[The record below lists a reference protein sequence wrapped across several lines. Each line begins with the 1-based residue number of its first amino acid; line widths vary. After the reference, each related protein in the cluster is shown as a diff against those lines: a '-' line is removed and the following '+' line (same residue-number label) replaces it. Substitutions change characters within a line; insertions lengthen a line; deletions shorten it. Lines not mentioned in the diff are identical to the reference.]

1 MRPAA
6 KTIGILIAVLAV
18 ALAFWPAV
26 DLFVTGLFYS
36 PKDWFFW
43 RYAAPL
49 EFVRKA
55 LPTLI
60 LGLAG
65 YLALIGFANILLKD
79 RLLGVTPR
87 VMLYLGSTLALGPG
101 LIVNALFKDHWGRA
115 RPTQIVEFG
124 GKARFSGPFV
134 LSDQCADN
142 CSFASGHAAVAFWTV
157 ALALILPPP
166 WRPRA
171 VMAALIFG
179 LATGL
184 VRVIQGA
191 HFYSDVVMAGLIT
204 VGLAVL
210 LRRPILGTQSLQF
223 EGEAGTPGSEK

>member
-1 MRPAA
+1 MRPSVRVLGLAA
-6 KTIGILIAVLAV
+6 LIVAV

-60 LGLAG
+60 LGVAG
-65 YLALIGFANILLKD
+65 YLVLIGLANILFKD

-87 VMLYLGSTLALGPG
+87 VMVYLGSTLALGPG
-101 LIVNALFKDHWGRA
+101 LVVNALFKDHWGRA

-124 GKARFSGPFV
+124 GRARFSGPFV

-157 ALALILPPP
+157 ALALILPPA
-166 WRPRA
+166 WRA
-171 VMAALIFG
+171 KGVALALVFG

-191 HFYSDVVMAGLIT
+191 HFYSDVVTAGLVT
-204 VGLAVL
+204 VGLAIL
-210 LRRPILGTQSLQF
+210 LRRPILGAQSLQF
-223 EGEAGTPGSEK
+223 EGETGTAGGAS